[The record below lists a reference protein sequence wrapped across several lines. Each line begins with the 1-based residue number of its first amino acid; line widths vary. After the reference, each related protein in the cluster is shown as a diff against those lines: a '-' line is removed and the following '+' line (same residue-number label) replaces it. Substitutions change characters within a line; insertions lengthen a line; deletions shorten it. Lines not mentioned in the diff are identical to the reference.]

1 MGKGKRSK
9 IIQVP
14 IDMGLLTHIDETAGQ
29 VSESRAEF
37 IREACRHRLR
47 DLRAKELDRRYVR
60 GYRNIPEDPVE
71 ARTSASLLA
80 KILPR
85 ERW

>member
-1 MGKGKRSK
+1 MRKKLRSK

-14 IDMGLLTHIDETAGQ
+14 IDQGLLSHIDETAGM

-37 IREACRHRLR
+37 IREACRDRLR
-47 DLRAKELDRRYVR
+47 SLAIQKLDRRYVD
-60 GYRNIPEDPVE
+60 GYRRRPEDSTP
-71 ARTSASLLA
+71 ARVNARLLA
-80 KILPR
+80 KVLPS

>member
-1 MGKGKRSK
+1 MGKRKRSK
-9 IIQVP
+9 VIQVP

-29 VSESRAEF
+29 VAESRAAF

-60 GYRNIPEDPVE
+60 GYRNTPEDSANAKAS
-71 ARTSASLLA
+71 ARLLA